1 MDALKKETAG
11 QMVLLRIS
19 MTSAMAK
26 EVDRIDTEMFKLAKE
41 SEM

>member
-11 QMVLLRIS
+11 QMGLLRTS
-19 MTSAMAK
+19 MTSAMAQ
-26 EVDRIDTEMFKLAKE
+26 EVARIDTEMFKLAKE